1 MVSLLQDFVA
11 ASLFDFFKGPK
22 SLPLKEAYKIG
33 GIGTV
38 PVGLVETDMG

>member
-11 ASLFDFFKGPK
+11 ASLFDFFKATAPI
-22 SLPLKEAYKIG
+22 PTAPAYNIG

-38 PVGLVETDMG
+38 PVGPV